1 MNYTITQKNKIVCF
15 VLIAIGVISIAAS
28 FATGSH
34 QSWANLLMSNFY
46 FMAIALAGT
55 FFLAVQYVAEVGW
68 SVVIKRVL
76 EAMGQHLLFA
86 GVVMILIFVLGKHH
100 LYHWTH
106 EGLYDPKSP
115 EYDEIMVGKSGFLNQ
130 PFFMIRMVLYFVIW
144 VGFTKL
150 FRKESLASELGDA
163 VVHYKKNTKYAAIFL
178 VLFAVTSSTSAWDFI
193 MSIDAHWF
201 STLFGWY
208 TFAGIFIS
216 GLSMLALLVVYLKS
230 NGYLPEVNENH
241 LHDIGKFMFAFSIFW
256 TYLWFAQFML
266 IWYANLPEEVTYYM
280 TRFEHYR
287 PLFIGTFFINF
298 ICPFLVLMAS
308 DAKRTN
314 GILAVVGCILF
325 IGHWLDVFV
334 MVMPGIV
341 GEHWH
346 IGWMEVGTTCGFA
359 GVFLYTTFHYLSKAP
374 MVVKNHPMMQE
385 SLHHQT
391 M

>member
-1 MNYTITQKNKIVCF
+1 MNYNFTQKNKIVFLVCM
-15 VLIAIGVISIAAS
+15 AIGVISISAS
-28 FATGSH
+28 FITHSH
-34 QSWANLLMSNFY
+34 QAWPNLLMNNFY
-46 FMAIALAGT
+46 FMAIALGGT

-76 EAMGQHLLFA
+76 ESMGQWLLFA
-86 GVVMILIFVLGKHH
+86 MVLMIIIFLAGKHH

-106 EGLYDPKSP
+106 SELYDPNSP
-115 EYDEIMVGKSGFLNQ
+115 EYDTILVGKSGFLNE
-130 PFFMIRMVLYFVIW
+130 PFFIIRMILYLVIW

-150 FRKESLASELGDA
+150 LRKGSLAMEISNGVE
-163 VVHYKKNTKYAAIFL
+163 HYRKNVRYSATFL
-178 VLFAVTSSTSAWDFI
+178 VLFAITSSTSAWDFI

-216 GLSMLALLVVYLKS
+216 ALSVLALLVVYLKS
-230 NGYLPEVNENH
+230 NGYLPEVKDSH

-280 TRFEHYR
+280 TRFDHYR
-287 PLFIGTFFINF
+287 GMFVGTFFINF

-308 DAKRTN
+308 DAKKRT
-314 GILAVVGCILF
+314 GILAVVASILF
-325 IGHWLDVFV
+325 IGHWMDLFV
-334 MVMPGIV
+334 MIMPGTV

-346 IGWMEVGTTCGFA
+346 IGWMEIGTTIGFA
-359 GVFLYTTFHYLSKAP
+359 GAFLYSTFHYLSKAALVP
-374 MVVKNHPMMQE
+374 ANHPMLQE
-385 SLHHQT
+385 SLHHT
-391 M
+391 T